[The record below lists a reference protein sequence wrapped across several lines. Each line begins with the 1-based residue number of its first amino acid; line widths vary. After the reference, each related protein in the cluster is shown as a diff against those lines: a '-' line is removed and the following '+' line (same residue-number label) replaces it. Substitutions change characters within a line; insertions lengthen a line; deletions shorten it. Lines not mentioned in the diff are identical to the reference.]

1 MSHDG
6 DETRG
11 HCYDVIVVGGGIMGC
26 VLAKVLAEL
35 AYKEQKSISI
45 LILEAGTG
53 GSSAEATHQ
62 AYLDTYYGALTKTP
76 NSPYPSSIDAPSP
89 EDLAFLKAPQ
99 DRYFVQEGKI
109 PFGSNNLRILGG
121 TTHHW
126 MGIALRMLRT
136 DFELRTRYDRGMD
149 WPFTYCSLKEYY
161 EEAEWEIGVAAN
173 REDQLKIYGV
183 SDTDFGKYR
192 YPMKALPVSFLDREL
207 SRAIGADYKFK
218 IGEKEYPVRLVPIP
232 QGRNSIPDEDKDA
245 HDPRGYVDPSRI
257 NQPYLPV
264 GAPENPLTGPGQRC
278 EGNASCIP
286 ICPSRAKYT
295 ALKTVRQLHDLS
307 KLPGIRVDI
316 ITKAVAS
323 DLQADVSGNIVCVN
337 YLQYEDPELSYA
349 VPHRTVGRRFVLA
362 GSAIENA
369 KLLLASRND
378 SFQKGLANR
387 SDCVGRHLM
396 DHPFVLAWG
405 LMPEGKP
412 VGAFRGPG
420 VTSDLPM
427 RDGEF
432 RREQAAFRTDVG
444 NWGWALTDS
453 APARDVERLIDPDSF
468 RTGAQGEPQTRLVPK
483 KPVFGEELRSILKSR
498 IQRQITLGFLLE
510 QLPEWDNRVSISD
523 RYRDPLGLHRPVIH
537 YDISDYTG
545 AGMSTAY
552 NLATTLLREIGAT
565 DYTDHENG
573 LGTPIQFGNQKFK
586 FIGAGHIMGTHR
598 MGGKAEDS
606 VVNEYQQSWDHLNL
620 YIVGC
625 GSMPTVGTSNP
636 TLTGVALTIKSAKHM
651 FRGLDL
657 GAK

>member
-1 MSHDG
+1 MSHDY

-11 HCYDVIVVGGGIMGC
+11 HCYDVVVVGGGIMGC

-35 AYKEQKSISI
+35 AYKEQRSISI
-45 LILEAGTG
+45 LIMEAGTG
-53 GSSAEATHQ
+53 GSSPEATHQ
-62 AYLDTYYGALTKTP
+62 AYLNTYYAALTKTP
-76 NSPYPSSIDAPSP
+76 NAPYPSSVDAPSP
-89 EDLAFLKAPQ
+89 EDLAFLKAPK

-136 DFELRTRYDRGMD
+136 DFELHTRYDRGVD
-149 WPFTYCSLKEYY
+149 WPFTYRSLKGYY

-173 REDQLKIYGV
+173 RKDQLEIYGV
-183 SDTDFGKYR
+183 SEKDFGDYR

-207 SRAIGADYKFK
+207 SRAIGNGYKFK
-218 IGEKEYPVRLVPIP
+218 IGKKQYPVRLVPIP
-232 QGRNSIPDEDKDA
+232 QGRNSIPDEGA
-245 HDPRGYVDPSRI
+245 LDPRGYIDRSRI
-257 NQPYLPV
+257 NMPYLPI

-295 ALKTVRQLHDLS
+295 ALKTIRQLQDLS
-307 KLPGIRVDI
+307 KLSGIRVDI

-323 DLQADVSGNIVCVN
+323 DLQADSSGNIVCVN
-337 YLQYEDPELSYA
+337 YLQYEDPQLPYA
-349 VPHRTVGRRFVLA
+349 VPRRAVGRRFVLA

-369 KLLLASRND
+369 KLLLASRSD
-378 SFQKGLANR
+378 PFPRGLANR

-405 LMPEGKP
+405 LMPKDMP

-432 RREQAAFRTDVG
+432 RRKQAAFRTDVG

-453 APARDVERLIDPDSF
+453 APARDVERLIDPASF
-468 RTGAQGEPQTRLVPK
+468 RANAEGKTQRRLLPNQ
-483 KPVFGEELRSILKSR
+483 PVFGAELRSKLKSR

-510 QLPEWDNRVSISD
+510 QLPEWDNRVSISE
-523 RYRDPLGLHRPVIH
+523 RYRDPLGLYKPVIH
-537 YDISDYTG
+537 YDIGDYTRE
-545 AGMSTAY
+545 GMSTAY
-552 NLATTLLREIGAT
+552 DLATALFREIGAT
-565 DYTDHENG
+565 DYTDHKNG
-573 LGTPIQFGNQKFK
+573 LGTPIQFGDQTFK

-598 MGGKAEDS
+598 MGGKREDS
-606 VVNEYQQSWDHLNL
+606 VVNEHQQSWDHLNL
-620 YIVGC
+620 YVVGC

-651 FRGLDL
+651 FRRLDL